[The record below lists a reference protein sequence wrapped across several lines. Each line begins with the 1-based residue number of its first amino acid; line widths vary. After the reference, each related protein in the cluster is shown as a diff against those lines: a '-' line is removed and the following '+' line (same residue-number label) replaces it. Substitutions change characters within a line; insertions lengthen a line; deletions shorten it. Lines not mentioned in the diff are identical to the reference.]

1 MCRQR
6 FLYFTKPS
14 APKVHQISPFFPF
27 SPHGLRI
34 LFPFRGTRGPRRASG
49 AGRTGSPG
57 RAGGAGGAGRALPAA
72 VPSGGEVAGLPGG
85 PLRPVHLHPVEAP
98 LPTDHLAGAVG
109 LPTDKGN
116 GAAAPLAGPPGMGLP
131 GLAVALRVSA
141 LVSFHIAS
149 FLRLRRLVV
158 RGTSPSPHNMPG
170 SAVWS
175 QGLFWKNSVAY
186 RRKRWYTTG

>member
-1 MCRQR
+1 MGRQR

-27 SPHGLRI
+27 SPHWLRI

-49 AGRTGSPG
+49 AGRSGSPG
-57 RAGGAGGAGRALPAA
+57 RAGGSGGASRALPAA
-72 VPSGGEVAGLPGG
+72 VPSGGEVAGLSGG